1 MDFSELGCEDGEGGE
16 AGEGG
21 DGGDRSDSVS
31 RNSAV

>member
-1 MDFSELGCEDGEGGE
+1 MDFAELGCEDGEGGE